1 MDPGEL
7 CQTANA
13 IRAEAAGVT
22 LKPLPLRR
30 SAGRSHRSGCLS
42 ASSEGLNQL
51 VVGKN
56 KASSSSADQNCSA
69 QITLMKYLSSLAGE
83 ISILVAHQAQLS
95 QIMKIHLHCQSTA
108 VEQGWGWGGLAP
120 SRLAWTKTR
129 YCSGFLI
136 VS

>member
-1 MDPGEL
+1 MVDPGEL
-7 CQTANA
+7 CQTGSA
-13 IRAEAAGVT
+13 IRAEAVGVT
-22 LKPLPLRR
+22 LKPLPLHR
-30 SAGRSHRSGCLS
+30 SAGWGHHSGCLS

-95 QIMKIHLHCQSTA
+95 QIMKIHIHCQSTA
-108 VEQGWGWGGLAP
+108 AQQRRVGMAP
-120 SRLAWTKTR
+120 SRLARTKTR
-129 YCSGFLI
+129 YCSGPLI